1 MVAFIANSTSNSDS
15 LLNALITVGA
25 AKATHSTGHTD
36 AFVSFVTVSKSG
48 VSARIQVDCWD
59 LVVADYG
66 DSRVASEALDARKL
80 QGLAGTVT
88 GGEVNRSV
96 MMRLSLLSLDEITG
110 LDDR

>member
-1 MVAFIANSTSNSDS
+1 MIALIANSTSYSDC

-25 AKATHSTGHTD
+25 AEATHSTGHTN

-48 VSARIQVDCWD
+48 VSARIQVGCWN

-66 DSRVASEALDARKL
+66 DSRVTSEALDAWKL
-80 QGLAGTVT
+80 QVLAGTVT

-96 MMRLSLLSLDEITG
+96 MMRLSLLSQDDITG